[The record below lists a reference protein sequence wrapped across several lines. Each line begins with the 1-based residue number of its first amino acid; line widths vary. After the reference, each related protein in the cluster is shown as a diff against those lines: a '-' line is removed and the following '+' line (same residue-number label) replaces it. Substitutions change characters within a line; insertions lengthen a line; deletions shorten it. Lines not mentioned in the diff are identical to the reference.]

1 MANTQATC
9 TSFKVDLYNGIHAFG
24 ASVVRGTT
32 AKDAF
37 KMALY
42 ESTAVK
48 DATTTVYN
56 TTGEVTSG
64 GSNYTAGGESVTTA
78 TAPASSGTTAYFTPS
93 ASVVFTNVTLPT
105 AFNCAVLY
113 NDTAVGKNA
122 VAVFVFGAQTVT
134 AGDFTLTM
142 PTNDATTGLLRL
154 G

>member
-9 TSFKVDLYNGIHAFG
+9 TSFKVDLYNGLHAFG
-24 ASVVRGTT
+24 ASVVRGATT
-32 AKDAF
+32 KDTF

-42 ESTAVK
+42 EATATK
-48 DATTTVYN
+48 DATTSVYN
-56 TTGEVTSG
+56 TTGEVTG
-64 GSNYTAGGESVTTA
+64 TNYVAGGEDVTTA

-93 ASVVFTNVTLPT
+93 ASVVFTNVTL
-105 AFNCAVLY
+105 AVSFDCAVLY
-113 NDTAVGKNA
+113 NNTAAGKNS
-122 VAVFVFGAQTVT
+122 VAVFTFGAQTVT